1 MSRAEKGT
9 VYLVGAGPGSLDLL
23 TMRAHALITSASCL
37 LHDDL
42 VSAEVLS
49 LAAPDAI
56 VRNVG
61 KRCGKKT
68 ITQEE
73 INAWMVEYAQAGH
86 SVVRLKSGDPLLF
99 GRAAEE
105 IEALAAASI
114 PFEIVPGVSTGF
126 AAAALAGIPLTG
138 RITNSRVLFATRH
151 LTAGATNGLAG
162 ITPEVTLILYMP
174 GRDYAAIQAELIA
187 NGWREETRC
196 AIASAL
202 GGEGSRLVTCTLGE
216 LATIHS
222 LPSPA
227 VMLFFPDGSL
237 RQG

>member
-216 LATIHS
+216 LAAIHS